1 MPATPTRTA
10 RSQAADAITVL
21 LFGAAALVVVA
32 ISTVL
37 RTLGTFRDQG
47 IAWSVPIDEQP
58 ISATADSGAIT
69 VDGIA
74 QQVMVF
80 ATDVDS
86 LSTAA
91 IIGSLALWTLAPLI
105 VILGV
110 MLVAWNLLRG
120 RFFVRGNARAFDA
133 IGWTLVLAPMLIVM
147 LENRGL
153 NGVLDAVGLGPGDPV
168 HPIDFWSIVPVFAT
182 GVAVGLIANAFR
194 QGIRL
199 QQEKIVLENETEGLV

>member
-1 MPATPTRTA
+1 MPSSPFRSA
-10 RSQAADAITVL
+10 RSQTADAVTVL

-32 ISTVL
+32 FGTVL

-58 ISATADSGAIT
+58 ISATADSGAVT

-80 ATDVDS
+80 ATDVDP

-91 IIGSLALWTLAPLI
+91 IIGSLVLWTLAPLI
-105 VILGV
+105 VIVGV
-110 MLVAWNLLRG
+110 MLVAWNFLRG

-153 NGVLDAVGLGPGDPV
+153 NGALGAIDLGPGDPV
-168 HPIDFWSIVPVFAT
+168 HPLEFWSIVPIFAT
-182 GVAVGLIANAFR
+182 GVAVGLIAIAFR

-199 QQEKIVLENETEGLV
+199 QDETARLEKETEGLV

>member
-1 MPATPTRTA
+1 MPSSPTRTA
-10 RSQAADAITVL
+10 RSQRADAITVL

-47 IAWSVPIDEQP
+47 IAWYVPIDEQP
-58 ISATADSGAIT
+58 ISATADSGAVP

-80 ATDVDS
+80 ATDVDP

-91 IIGSLALWTLAPLI
+91 IIGSLVLWTLAPLI

-120 RFFVRGNARAFDA
+120 RFFVRGNARAFDM

-153 NGVLDAVGLGPGDPV
+153 NGVLGAIGLGAGDPV
-168 HPIDFWSIVPVFAT
+168 HPLEFWSIVPLFAT
-182 GVAVGLIANAFR
+182 GVAVGLIAAAFR

-199 QQEKIVLENETEGLV
+199 QQEKNVLEKETEGLV